1 MEDSNPIENEIPIE
15 DNIDN
20 TGDWGSTEVRDSLDG
35 WGPTEDYENIQ
46 GGWDVPDEE
55 KEIKELSIGDLFI
68 ILLENRDKPFL
79 TKVENI
85 FEDEKRVNLVDN
97 GKKIYIFSYDDY
109 NTIINETEEY
119 KALEVIKVKE
129 LSNIDDYK
137 TKKEEIYFEVETK
150 KEYEKEYS
158 ETRKKDDLL
167 SHLIREYDC
176 YDNDRKIEELYK
188 IVQNIYELIES
199 KYRESDDKEIIP
211 SYLLPI
217 FSNDT
222 LDNSDAKHLV
232 EGIESSEITGEI
244 TYKELIKQNTLRLC
258 PFSYKE
264 GFGYQTD
271 NYIGDIVKEDT
282 FSQDSTFDERK
293 TKHEHKFPQDKYD
306 KLNKLYTEL
315 VTLFKSDNILISGLI
330 EPKIEKQY
338 FNYDYNSFHNLSLFQ
353 KILIDKEWSELSK
366 YKNKKLKDLLIID
379 NLALEDSIKPDLNE
393 FISHNFD
400 EKINEE
406 KLKNILHNNLKSI
419 NEIINYIIRGEYGQR
434 LLNIDDIHNL
444 FYKYNIDYSQLD
456 KTNKKKIDNLLEDNI
471 KEYTREYNKKY
482 KRQFKK
488 INTRN
493 KPLTDNKKV
502 YLAKDYIFGL
512 ISEYRKNELLKKFIN
527 NFTRNS
533 DKRIEDPNFLYNK
546 FSGRKLLCKHYL
558 YSCEINNSNEMFDTL
573 RSKFGLP
580 PKEGNIYCKI
590 CGEFICQEDYST
602 LEGFS
607 DDKPIQSNEKIES
620 QEDEIKK
627 EKISEKLLKREDTVK
642 HLSIIS
648 NMIGV
653 QLEDE
658 DVYNIL
664 LCYDYLDHN
673 VLADS
678 RYKMTGITD
687 TDIHTKLNSDL
698 EETKKKEKSIKGKS
712 EKDEDKLKKLKKK
725 KTKIVADFQGWIKN
739 TNKVLFYI
747 SIVSLFIQTAVPVYR
762 LRRDIDF
769 NIIDNDEQ
777 IDENTINYLVEKLKN
792 VIPKYKGD
800 PLFKAMIEICE
811 NKDMTKINEQLIRTI
826 SYCNSTIFP
835 IFLERK
841 ERYKTFLKSQ
851 KRNYLK
857 QEWPTFKPLQNSD
870 YVKIVNDF
878 LKTIK
883 TDDKLRKHY
892 GKPFIEN
899 ISIIRPIL
907 ELNDFSLSEK
917 MALPRVSI
925 LQNSSFRKILRYT
938 ISCYGIHKSNILIN
952 LFFQNLLETTG
963 EDSEKIKTIMSNNGW
978 RSDTQSFSPLS
989 FHILREKV
997 IPQLFALYSRNNNYI
1012 DTCFNIEKNCNG
1024 YIHNSVNNYDLHQL
1038 NTRPKRIYKHILP
1051 VIYPN
1056 VAFKD
1061 INKDMIEKLFNKYR
1075 INKQGD
1081 IIHKYEDSHYLNRCL
1096 LETSL
1101 LDFKIE
1107 LLENK
1112 ELIQNY
1118 DNFIKILEKERKD
1131 NSLSYIPIIP
1141 IKNSYTEK
1149 DHINIIKVSSNTD
1162 NRFLKYLLSR
1172 NIYWETDLDDGQ
1184 EKNNIKNELIKRLP
1198 NPLSEPSKPPI
1209 PYDILTSIHLQI
1221 TEEYI
1226 KKLNDNKDIKLF
1238 DDYNKQI
1245 FSEYIKTND
1254 YYITILSEF
1263 IYGSDHITENQK
1275 LRFES
1280 IFSRDK
1286 KIKFNRENI
1295 KTILTNF
1302 IRSPIDYEDILNYIR
1317 DIQNIMTK
1325 LNKDPVK
1332 VSTMT
1337 NKIPKE
1343 WKLTDS
1349 IKNNLMNFIERDDDE
1364 TNIVNNLL
1372 LHNRIFVKP
1381 RNDNYSGF
1389 NSYKGISKNYHIY
1402 LNGLFNHI
1410 SDIFSHLEYLK
1421 GNKRN
1426 LFTNQYS
1433 TFYSKY
1439 LLISLLFKIM
1449 EYIRG
1454 LQTNQDEIIDDSMI
1468 LFRSL
1473 EEKDE
1478 ELIEE
1483 SVNICSQFLMDL
1495 ITHILFQH
1503 YDPTWLFMN
1512 KDKESLSNRLSKQ
1525 KEREKQENIEKVHN
1539 PSPEERYLRKLKQ
1552 ETGQSNWWKESSES
1566 AEKYVNSDD
1575 YASHSESER
1584 IERIKEIFGSDI
1596 EFDDIVD
1603 KINVD
1608 QFKENKNNNGENPEE
1623 DGYIGQ
1629 VDLDEEGEEY
1639 LDDFD
1644 EEQEMEF
1651 NE

>member
-1 MEDSNPIENEIPIE
+1 MKDLNLTEDEIPIE

-20 TGDWGSTEVRDSLDG
+20 TGDWGSTEVRGSLDG
-35 WGPTEDYENIQ
+35 WGSTEDYENIQ
-46 GGWDVPDEE
+46 GGWDISEEE

-68 ILLENRDKPFL
+68 ILLENREKPFL

-97 GKKIYIFSYDDY
+97 DGKIYIFLYDDY

-129 LSNIDDYK
+129 LTNIDDYK
-137 TKKEEIYFEVETK
+137 TKKQEIYFEVETK
-150 KEYEKEYS
+150 EEYEKEYS
-158 ETRKKDDLL
+158 ESRKKDDLL

-176 YDNDRKIEELYK
+176 YDNERKIEELYK

-199 KYRESDDKEIIP
+199 KYKKIEKENIIP

-222 LDNSDAKHLV
+222 LDNSDVKHLLDS
-232 EGIESSEITGEI
+232 IESSEITGEI
-244 TYKELIKQNTLRLC
+244 TYKELIKQNTVGLC
-258 PFSYKE
+258 PFEYKE
-264 GFGYQTD
+264 GVGYQTD
-271 NYIGDIVKEDT
+271 NYIGDIIKEGT
-282 FSQDSTFDERK
+282 WQKDSTFDERK
-293 TKHEHKFPQDKYD
+293 TKCKHIIPQDKYD
-306 KLNKLYTEL
+306 KMNKLYTDL
-315 VTLFKSDNILISGLI
+315 VTVFKSDNLLISGLI

-338 FNYDYNSFHNLSLFQ
+338 FNYDHNSFHNISLFQ
-353 KILIDKEWSELSK
+353 KILIDEAWSELVK
-366 YKNKKLKDLLIID
+366 YKTKKLKDLFITD
-379 NLALEDSIKPDLNE
+379 HLALEDSIKPDLNE

-400 EKINEE
+400 EKLNEE
-406 KLKNILHNNLKSI
+406 KFKNILHTNLKSI
-419 NEIINYIIRGEYGQR
+419 NEIINYIIQSEYGNK

-444 FYKYNIDYSQLD
+444 FYKYNLDYSKLD
-456 KTNKKKIDNLLEDNI
+456 KKEKKKIDNLLEDNI
-471 KEYTREYNKKY
+471 QEYIEEYNKKY
-482 KRQFKK
+482 KREFKR
-488 INTRN
+488 IRTRS

-512 ISEYRKNELLKKFIN
+512 ISETRKNELLKKFIDT
-527 NFTRNS
+527 FTRNS

-558 YSCEINNSNEMFDTL
+558 YSCEINNSNDVFYTL

-590 CGEFICQEDYST
+590 CGEYICQEDFST

-607 DDKPIQSNEKIES
+607 DDNKPMQSSEKIES
-620 QEDEIKK
+620 QEEEQKK
-627 EKISEKLLKREDTVK
+627 VKISEKLLKKEDTVK

-653 QLEDE
+653 QIEDE
-658 DVYNIL
+658 DLYNIL

-673 VLADS
+673 VLADI

-687 TDIHTKLNSDL
+687 TDAHERLKKLLDENKEKEKLIKGETEKD
-698 EETKKKEKSIKGKS
+698 TKKL
-712 EKDEDKLKKLKKK
+712 DKLKKK
-725 KTKIVADFQGWIKN
+725 KTKIVAEFQEWIKY
-739 TNKVLFYI
+739 TNKALFYI
-747 SIVSLFIQTAVPVYR
+747 SIISLFIQTAVPVYR

-769 NIIDNDEQ
+769 KIIDKDEK
-777 IDENTINYLVEKLKN
+777 INEDTVKYLVEKFKN
-792 VIPKYKGD
+792 VTSKYKED
-800 PLFKAMIEICE
+800 PLFKSMIEILE
-811 NKDMTKINEQLIRTI
+811 NKDMIGINEQLERVI
-826 SYCNSTIFP
+826 SYCNSTVFP

-841 ERYKTFLKSQ
+841 ERYLTFLKSQ
-851 KRNYLK
+851 ERNYLK
-857 QEWPTFKPLQNSD
+857 QEWPTFKPLKNSD
-870 YVKIVNDF
+870 YVGIINEF
-878 LKTIK
+878 LKTINI
-883 TDDKLRKHY
+883 DDKLRKHY

-907 ELNDFSLSEK
+907 ELNEFSLSEK
-917 MALPRVSI
+917 MALPSVSI

-938 ISCYGIHKSNILIN
+938 ISCYGIHKSNVLIN
-952 LFFQNLLETTG
+952 LFFQNLLETSG
-963 EDSEKIKTIMSNNGW
+963 DDSEKIKSVLSNNGW

-989 FHILREKV
+989 FKILREKV
-997 IPQLFALYSRNNNYI
+997 IPELFALYSRNNNSI

-1024 YIHNSVNNYDLHQL
+1024 YIHSSVNNYDLHQL

-1051 VIYPN
+1051 VVYPN
-1056 VAFKD
+1056 VLFKD
-1061 INKDMIEKLFNKYR
+1061 MNKDMIEKLFDKYRTNKY
-1075 INKQGD
+1075 GD
-1081 IIHKYEDSHYLNRCL
+1081 IVHKYDDSLYLNSYL
-1096 LETSL
+1096 LEISL
-1101 LDFKIE
+1101 LDSKIE
-1107 LLENK
+1107 LSDNNK
-1112 ELIQNY
+1112 ELIKNS
-1118 DNFIKILEKERKD
+1118 DNFYKILEKERKD
-1131 NSLSYIPIIP
+1131 NSLSYIPIIL
-1141 IKNSYTEK
+1141 IKESYTKE
-1149 DHINIIKVSSNTD
+1149 DHINIVKILSNTD
-1162 NRFLKYLLSR
+1162 NRFLKYLLALNSGS
-1172 NIYWETDLDDGQ
+1172 ELDS
-1184 EKNNIKNELIKRLP
+1184 EKQIIKNKLIQKLP
-1198 NPLSEPSKPPI
+1198 NSLSEPNKPPI
-1209 PYDILTSIHLQI
+1209 QQDILTSIHLQI

-1226 KKLNDNKDIKLF
+1226 NKLNDNKDIRLF
-1238 DDYNKQI
+1238 DEYFQQI
-1245 FSEYIKTND
+1245 YSEYIKTND
-1254 YYITILSEF
+1254 YHITLLSDF
-1263 IYGSDHITENQK
+1263 IYESDHITANQRK
-1275 LRFES
+1275 RFES
-1280 IFSRDK
+1280 IFSKEK
-1286 KIKFNRENI
+1286 KIKFSNVNLKI
-1295 KTILTNF
+1295 ILTNF
-1302 IRSPIDYEDILNYIR
+1302 IKSSLDYEDILNYIR
-1317 DIQNIMTK
+1317 DIQNIITK

-1332 VSTMT
+1332 VTNMS

-1343 WKLTDS
+1343 WNLTDS
-1349 IKNNLMNFIERDDDE
+1349 IKNNFMEFIERNENE
-1364 TNIVNNLL
+1364 TIIRNNLL

-1381 RNDNYSGF
+1381 RNDNYAGF
-1389 NSYKGISKNYHIY
+1389 NSYREISPNYHIY
-1402 LNGLFNHI
+1402 LDALFNYI
-1410 SDIFSHLEYLK
+1410 SDTFCHLEYLK

-1426 LFTNQYS
+1426 LFTDKYS
-1433 TFYSKY
+1433 VFYSKY

-1454 LQTNQDEIIDDSMI
+1454 LQTNQDEIINDSMI
-1468 LFRSL
+1468 LFKSL

-1495 ITHILFQH
+1495 ITHILFEH
-1503 YDPTWLFMN
+1503 YDTTWLFMN
-1512 KDKESLSNRLSKQ
+1512 KNKESLSNRLSKQ

-1584 IERIKEIFGSDI
+1584 IERLKEIFGNDI

-1608 QFKENKNNNGENPEE
+1608 QFKENKDNNEENPEE

-1629 VDLDEEGEEY
+1629 GDLDEEGEEY